1 MLPYISLFVFR
12 NDPQKKLALLMQNY
26 QGTAAKARPLQNRL
40 SALRLIWQR
49 LDLEYKEK
57 AEKELRKMEFRAQQ
71 KQATLQHELKEQ
83 IEATQRAERQLANF
97 NQPLQPTSK
106 KARTAPQ
113 VTSTATVEEIF
124 EDSGELY

>member
-1 MLPYISLFVFR
+1 
-12 NDPQKKLALLMQNY
+12 MQNY

-83 IEATQRAERQLANF
+83 IEATQRTERQLANFPPQLANF
-97 NQPLQPTSK
+97 NQPQQLEKPQ
-106 KARTAPQ
+106 Q
-113 VTSTATVEEIF
+113 VTSTVALEQIF